1 MSGTVPSGWAYY
13 DKSANKYL
21 IAGET
26 MPTPADG
33 DMYYSTSQK
42 TNNSC
47 YYNYRASRQYYYN
60 YRQTDTD
67 KYPNYSSFTLMA
79 GWEVTPSEGWSGG
92 GTFAPLS
99 SVAGAPV
106 VSIWMSRGV
115 NLSTVTCHS
124 NIRVI
129 HLNSNTYVQTV
140 NGTISS
146 NLLYAYFDGCTN
158 LKSIPSM
165 GNATQMIYGHRL
177 FGNCTSLTTVPA
189 LPPNLEVIQEG
200 FINCTSLVT
209 APNIPSGILWGGSM
223 FEGCTS
229 LQIAPKN
236 NASNI
241 QYVWRAFKDCI
252 NLEDASAFTFYSS
265 ILNMNQCFQGCEK
278 LVTPPAKITGT
289 NATAVRMFEKCKAL
303 VTPPIFEGTYTK
315 WNTIFWQCSALKTP
329 PRIPDSV
336 IELPW
341 AFAECTSLESV
352 PVIPKSV
359 QTLYYAFYKCTSLT
373 WVSLRINNTGNTGYS
388 MNYMFNGCTNLTG
401 IIYMNG
407 TYLPDYNVV
416 FNDTINP
423 IIIGGNG
430 TVAQALALSS
440 NNNNVYKWLN
450 ATYESI
456 SSVRCNELGELD
468 DTGTFMKIIIDF
480 TCPIIDYSKI
490 YVPKVYV
497 KNNQLEPVQNWIL
510 TYPSP
515 EDEGVEIVKEI
526 PDSTDITVTRIE
538 ANDVVA
544 KGSFST
550 LFSTENMTEGAALKV
565 LIPTSC
571 SQVALDWNDDG
582 SYKYGTFYWN
592 GSEGSAIFTGETY
605 IWDAVPDGSVFKI
618 GGPVYDGEKGFIVG
632 NSGEA
637 EENQYSATFNGP
649 VTFNSNIYIAIDENA
664 SSEYLDGR
672 IYDRINALNWSD
684 VLG

>member
-1 MSGTVPSGWAYY
+1 MSGTIPSGWAYY

-42 TNNSC
+42 SNNSC
-47 YYNYRASRQYYYN
+47 YYNYYASRQYYYS

-79 GWEVTPSEGWSGG
+79 GWEVKPSDGWSGG

-106 VSIWMSRGV
+106 VSIWMTSGV
-115 NLSTVTCHS
+115 NLNTVTCHS

-129 HLNSNTYVQTV
+129 HLNFNTYVQTV

-146 NLLYAYFDGCTN
+146 NLLYAFFGGCTN

-165 GNATQMIYGHRL
+165 ENATQMIYGHHL
-177 FGNCTSLTTVPA
+177 FYNCTSLTTVPA
-189 LPPNLEVIQEG
+189 LPPNLEVIQCG
-200 FINCTSLVT
+200 FQNCTSLVI
-209 APNIPSGILWGGSM
+209 APDIPSGILWGGSM
-223 FEGCTS
+223 FEGCIS
-229 LQIAPKN
+229 LQIAPRN

-241 QYVWRAFKDCI
+241 QYVWNAFKNCT
-252 NLEDASAFTFYSS
+252 NLEDASNFTFYPS
-265 ILNMNQCFQGCEK
+265 IMNMTSCFSGCEK
-278 LVTPPAKITGT
+278 LVIPPAKIIGT
-289 NATAVRMFEKCKAL
+289 DANAVRMFEKCKAL

-315 WNTIFWQCSALKTP
+315 WDTIFWQCSALKTP
-329 PRIPDSV
+329 PQIPESV
-336 IELPW
+336 PQLAW

-373 WVSLRINNTGNTGYS
+373 WVSLRINNTGTTGYS

-401 IIYMNG
+401 IIYMDG
-407 TYLPDYNVV
+407 TFVPDHNVV

-423 IIIGGNG
+423 IIIGGVE
-430 TVAQALALSS
+430 TVAQVLALSS
-440 NNNNVYKWLN
+440 NNNNVHKWL
-450 ATYESI
+450 TTSYTSV
-456 SSVRCNELGELD
+456 SSVRCNNQGELD
-468 DTGTFMKIIIDF
+468 DSGDYMKLTIPF
-480 TCPIIDYSKI
+480 TCPVIDYSKL

-497 KNNQLEPVQNWIL
+497 KNNQLEPTRNWVL

-515 EDEGVEIVKEI
+515 EDESIEIVKEI

-544 KGSFST
+544 QGTFST
-550 LFSTENMTEGAALKV
+550 IFSADSLSEGAALKYV
-565 LIPTSC
+565 IPTSC

-582 SYKYGTFYWN
+582 TYEYGTCYWN
-592 GSEGSAIFTGETY
+592 GTEGSAIFTGETY
-605 IWDAVPDGSVFKI
+605 IWDAVPDGSAFKL
-618 GGPVYDGEKGFIVG
+618 GGPIYDNETGFIVG
-632 NSGEA
+632 NAGETD
-637 EENQYSATFNGP
+637 ENQYPATFNGP
-649 VTFNSNIYIAIDENA
+649 VYF
-664 SSEYLDGR
+664 YLDDNRESGVDYR
-672 IYDRINALNWSD
+672 ILKTIKDRGLEDKLLKS
-684 VLG
+684 